1 VVLLTPHN
9 TLLSSVSAEILK
21 EIVVPVPSSFFTI
34 LKIDI
39 FISDIDLSFP
49 TKNIGPDILLLKACI
64 FAL

>member
-1 VVLLTPHN
+1 MPLTPHT
-9 TLLSSVSAEILK
+9 TLLSSISAEILK
-21 EIVVPVPSSFFTI
+21 EIVVPSSFFTI
-34 LKIDI
+34 LEIDT